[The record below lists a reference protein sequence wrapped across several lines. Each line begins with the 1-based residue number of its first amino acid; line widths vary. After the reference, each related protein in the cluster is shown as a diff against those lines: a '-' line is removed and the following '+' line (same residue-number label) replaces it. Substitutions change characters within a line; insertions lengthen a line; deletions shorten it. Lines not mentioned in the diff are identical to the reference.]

1 MNILTSC
8 AVITLMCGPATAQDF
23 DTSNLNPTYPVIR
36 MSRCYVEAK
45 DGSLFV
51 VNCGATAARDAAGNP
66 MALPRGEWGTVQ
78 GLCQSRDVWQVC
90 RDKPVYNTVPPT
102 LRGDK

>member
-1 MNILTSC
+1 MKVAFIC
-8 AVITLMCGPATAQDF
+8 AIAGLMCGPAMAQDF

-51 VNCGATAARDAAGNP
+51 VNCGATAARDAAGNLL
-66 MALPRGEWGTVQ
+66 ALPRDW